1 MIKHLLFA
9 LIATMGASAF
19 ADVVVPTRTIRAD
32 AVILEKDVTL
42 QDGAQADVFARLHDV
57 IGQEARVVLYA
68 GRPIRLDEIGP
79 PAIVSRN
86 QIIGAYF
93 EGSGLRI
100 ATEAR
105 ALERGG
111 VGDFVRV
118 MNLASRATLVGQ
130 VQRDGTIRINN

>member
-1 MIKHLLFA
+1 MIRSIIIGMIA
-9 LIATMGASAF
+9 LIGSSAM
-19 ADVVVPTRTIRAD
+19 ADVVVPTRTIRAN
-32 AVILEKDVTL
+32 AIILEGDVTL
-42 QDGAQADVFARLHDV
+42 QPNRNADLFDRITDV

-86 QIIGAYF
+86 QIVGAVFIGN
-93 EGSGLRI
+93 GIRI

-105 ALERGG
+105 SLERGG

-130 VQRDGTIRINN
+130 VQEDGTIQIRN